1 MERVNRAAPASP
13 RRRLRQILL
22 RPASAF
28 SYHLCKLLAPEPEQG
43 GEIGMELAGIDIA
56 VIVIYAIGIFGLA
69 QWVSRDK
76 AGAGPKNTTDY
87 FLASKNLPWWAIGA
101 SLIAANISAEQI
113 VGMSGSGYAIGLAIA
128 SYEWMA
134 AATLLIVGKFF
145 LPIFLK
151 NEIYTMPQFLERR
164 YGNNIRTVMAFFWLA
179 LYVFVNLTS
188 IVWLGSIAVTK
199 VAGVNQDV
207 AIVALGAFALLY
219 QLRGGLKA
227 VALTDIVQVA
237 LLVMGGLI
245 IAALTLGKLGGD
257 GGIIAGFSRLTTELP
272 EHFDMILAKDSPHY
286 MDLPGLSVLIGGMW
300 IANLSYWGFN
310 QYIIQRALAAK
321 SIDEAQRGVLF
332 AAFLKLLMPVIIVL
346 PGIAAVLLAPG
357 LAKPDEAYPTM
368 MTLLPTGL
376 LGLVFAALIAA
387 IIASLA
393 SKINSIATIFT
404 LDVYAKFRHLPTD
417 VEDHE
422 GKHERHL
429 VRVGRISAVV
439 AIVIAI
445 LTARPLLGNS
455 EQAFQYIQEFTGFFT
470 PGITVIFLLGLFWK
484 RASEAGAIVAAVGS
498 VALSWLLKAYW
509 ADLPFMD
516 RMAVVFLACMA
527 LAVIFSLI
535 MPAKTGSDTI
545 DTKSV
550 DYRTSGGF
558 NVGALMVVLIL
569 VALYATWW

>member
-1 MERVNRAAPASP
+1 MS
-13 RRRLRQILL
+13 
-22 RPASAF
+22 
-28 SYHLCKLLAPEPEQG
+28 LAP
-43 GEIGMELAGIDIA
+43 IDIG
-56 VIVIYAIGIFGLA
+56 VIVVYAIAIFGLA

-113 VGMSGSGYAIGLAIA
+113 VGMAGSGYAIGLAIA

-134 AATLLIVGKFF
+134 ALTLLIVGKFF
-145 LPIFLK
+145 LPIFLR

-164 YGNNIRTVMAFFWLA
+164 YGRNIRTLMAIFWLA

-188 IVWLGSIAVTK
+188 IIWLGSIAVTK
-199 VAGVNQDV
+199 VAGIDQMLALV
-207 AIVALGAFALLY
+207 ILGAFALLY
-219 QLRGGLKA
+219 QIRGGLKA
-227 VALTDIVQVA
+227 VALTDIVQVT
-237 LLVMGGLI
+237 LLVLGGLI
-245 IAALTLGKLGGD
+245 IAWLTLGKLGGGD
-257 GGIIAGFSRLTTELP
+257 VLAGWGKLTASIP
-272 EHFDMILAKDSPHY
+272 DHFHMILKKGDPHY

-321 SIDEAQRGVLF
+321 DLAEAQKGIIF

-368 MTLLPTGL
+368 MRLLPTGL

-387 IIASLA
+387 IVASTA

-404 LDVYAKFRHLPTD
+404 LDVYAKFRGQEAKADD
-417 VEDHE
+417 VGRE
-422 GKHERHL
+422 KHL
-429 VRVGRISAVV
+429 VLVGRIAAVV
-439 AIVIAI
+439 AIIVAI
-445 LTARPLLGNS
+445 VAAKPLVGSS
-455 EQAFQYIQEFTGFFT
+455 EQAFQFIQEFTGFFT

-484 RASEAGAIVAAVGS
+484 RANEAGAISAAVAS
-498 VALSWLLKAYW
+498 VLLSWLFKLEW
-509 ADLPFMD
+509 ASLPFMN
-516 RMAVVFLACMA
+516 RMGVVFLIALV
-527 LAVIFSLI
+527 LAVVVSLV
-535 MPAKTGSDTI
+535 MPARRDVDTI
-545 DTKSV
+545 ETADVSYKTK
-550 DYRTSGGF
+550 TSF
-558 NVGALMVVLIL
+558 NVGALAVCLIL